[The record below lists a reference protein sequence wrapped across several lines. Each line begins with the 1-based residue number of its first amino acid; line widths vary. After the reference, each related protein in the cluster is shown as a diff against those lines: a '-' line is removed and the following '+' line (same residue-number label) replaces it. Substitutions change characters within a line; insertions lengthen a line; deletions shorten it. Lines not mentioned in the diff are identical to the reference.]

1 MHAWCTRQVVG
12 SEPQKNDAEQRQGS
26 VLDGSMQLDGS
37 MGYQAQGSVCTTA
50 GTAELMEK
58 FKVEHG

>member
-1 MHAWCTRQVVG
+1 MVG
-12 SEPQKNDAEQRQGS
+12 SEPQVNDAEQRQGS